1 MPYHIIDFDNIFCNR
16 IDSLPFHNYVFIHN
30 LTVKGGMIQ
39 GMAFHDELI
48 CQQFA
53 RIIGGQEG
61 FAGGKCVATIN
72 RDEIQATI
80 LGKRFRVTTSFS
92 FESRDNKTGRALCLG
107 RVALLQREVNGFVAT
122 IIKQGIIV
130 SSIHNEWLCDEP
142 NLIYVNIED
151 VDDPLS
157 FARKVRK
164 ALCN

>member
-1 MPYHIIDFDNIFCNR
+1 
-16 IDSLPFHNYVFIHN
+16 
-30 LTVKGGMIQ
+30 
-39 GMAFHDELI
+39 MAINDELI

-107 RVALLQREVNGFVAT
+107 RVALLQR
-122 IIKQGIIV
+122 KLQ
-130 SSIHNEWLCDEP
+130 
-142 NLIYVNIED
+142 NLLLQLLNKE
-151 VDDPLS
+151 
-157 FARKVRK
+157 
-164 ALCN
+164 

>member
-1 MPYHIIDFDNIFCNR
+1 
-16 IDSLPFHNYVFIHN
+16 
-30 LTVKGGMIQ
+30 
-39 GMAFHDELI
+39 MAVNEESI

-72 RDEIQATI
+72 RDEIRATI

-107 RVALLQREVNGFVAT
+107 RVALLQKEVTEFVAT

-130 SSIHNEWLCDEP
+130 SSIHNEWLCDDP

-151 VDDPLS
+151 VDLS
-157 FARKVRK
+157 TKFCKKSEKSVMHVI
-164 ALCN
+164 NFFS

>member
-1 MPYHIIDFDNIFCNR
+1 
-16 IDSLPFHNYVFIHN
+16 
-30 LTVKGGMIQ
+30 
-39 GMAFHDELI
+39 MAFNDELI

-72 RDEIQATI
+72 RDEIRATI

-107 RVALLQREVNGFVAT
+107 RVALTKEVTEFVAT

-130 SSIHNEWLCDEP
+130 SSIHNEWLCDDP

-151 VDDPLS
+151 VDDPLN
-157 FARKVRK
+157 FARKVRR